1 MNIEK
6 LMGEYYQ
13 WQKSQD
19 RLSSDVIRELIEY
32 KAKDKD
38 NGVIKKLLKNL
49 VINFAKAERELR
61 ELNELKNKFLGIAA
75 HDLRSP
81 LTSILGFSD
90 ILIDEEAGPL
100 TENQKEFLEIIN
112 KTGKEMLTLIND
124 LLDVSAIESGKLELS
139 LKPASLK
146 EILKDRI
153 RIYRIVA
160 ESKEITLNESL
171 SEIPEVLIDSNRI
184 VQVIDNLIS
193 NAVKFSPSGSN
204 IYITLG
210 QKDNMIKVSVKDE
223 GPGIS
228 EEDQTKLFGEFQKL
242 SAQPTGGEKST
253 GLGLSIVKK
262 IIQSHNGTIE
272 VKSKVS
278 QGTTFNFS
286 KKNTKK

>member
-1 MNIEK
+1 MKIEE
-6 LMGEYYQ
+6 LMGEFYQ
-13 WQKSQD
+13 WQQNQD
-19 RLSSDVIRELIEY
+19 KLASKVIKELIEY

-38 NGVIKKLLKNL
+38 NEIESRLLKNL
-49 VINFAKAERELR
+49 VIEYSLAERKLI

-90 ILIDEEAGPL
+90 ILIDEEVGTI
-100 TENQKEFLEIIN
+100 TEEQKEFLEIIN

-124 LLDVSAIESGKLELS
+124 LLDVSAIKSGKLELS

-146 EILKDRI
+146 KILEDRI

-160 ESKEITLNESL
+160 KSKEITLNESL

-193 NAVKFSPSGSN
+193 NAVKFSPSNSN
-204 IYITLG
+204 IYIILG

-278 QGTTFNFS
+278 HGSTFSFS
-286 KKNTKK
+286 IQITK